1 MNRTQRLTSEWLF
14 HSDLEGDGLLL
25 EALLRRG
32 FLVYRDN
39 EGVWFGTGS
48 HPADLAVVS
57 FIEGLSVT
65 PVVGHLDRMASIKVA
80 AGARP
85 LKEVAISIVGLPEN
99 HCDGPGSW
107 TDVGVGPFVA
117 HTWSHYRG
125 MAWGAKMAVCPT
137 ADIHRKSV
145 DNALDLGVA
154 LLVKAFSLA
163 RVGTGYSCDG
173 HGDGPA
179 QVSFHFPWDAP
190 WGRSV
195 FDALGFQPLNSSWLW
210 NSNGCSGVQ
219 IEPLGGFGDASIKGM
234 LDDIQIFA
242 RRLMDQR
249 VINKFGRARSKT
261 LAALPKD
268 PAVSQLAEE
277 AGRQLRA
284 ELGPP
289 IE

>member
-1 MNRTQRLTSEWLF
+1 VNRTQRITSEWLL
-14 HSDLEGDGLLL
+14 HSDLEGGELLL
-25 EALLRRG
+25 EALQRRG
-32 FLVYRDN
+32 FLVYRDSD
-39 EGVWFGTGS
+39 GVWFGTGS

-57 FIEGLSVT
+57 FIDGLSVT
-65 PVVGHLDRMASIKVA
+65 PVVGHPNRMASIKVA
-80 AGARP
+80 AGTRP
-85 LKEVAISIVGLPEN
+85 LEDVAISIVGLPEN
-99 HCDGPGSW
+99 HCDGHSSW
-107 TDVGVGPFVA
+107 TGTGVGPFVA
-117 HTWSHYRG
+117 HSWSHYRD

-173 HGDGPA
+173 HGNGPA

-195 FDALGFQPLNSSWLW
+195 FDALGFEPLNSSWLW
-210 NSNGCSGVQ
+210 NSNGCSEVQ
-219 IEPLGGFGDASIKGM
+219 IEPLGGFGDAAIKGI
-234 LDDIQIFA
+234 LDDTQIFA
-242 RRLMDQR
+242 RHLMDQN
-249 VINKFGRARSKT
+249 VISKVGRARSKT
-261 LAALPKD
+261 LAALPYE
-268 PAVSQLAEE
+268 PTVSQFEEE

-284 ELGPP
+284 QLESP